1 VTAATGRNGGWTL
14 LADLDLCQGHQMC
27 VLDAP
32 ELFGFD
38 EDADHVVVRDAHP
51 ADEHRAAADLAVR
64 NCPAMA
70 LGVLESE
77 VKED

>member
-1 VTAATGRNGGWTL
+1 
-14 LADLDLCQGHQMC
+14 MC

-38 EDADHVVVRDAHP
+38 ADADHVVVRDAHP

-70 LGVLESE
+70 LSVVGS